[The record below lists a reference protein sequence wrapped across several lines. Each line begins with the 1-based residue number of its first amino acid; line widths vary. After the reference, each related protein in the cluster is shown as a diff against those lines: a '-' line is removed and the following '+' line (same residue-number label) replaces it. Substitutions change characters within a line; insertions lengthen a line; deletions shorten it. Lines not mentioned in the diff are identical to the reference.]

1 MNATLT
7 YRAQMVAVISLLCN
21 DTKAGGSTVTSNFGS
36 TVIVQNKH
44 SEKKTHKKKQTSQST
59 SYACWRAE
67 KLHDLHNCQ
76 PTLS

>member
-44 SEKKTHKKKQTSQST
+44 SEKKTYTKNKQAKVPVMCAGEQKNYVTCTIANQ
-59 SYACWRAE
+59 
-67 KLHDLHNCQ
+67 H
-76 PTLS
+76 